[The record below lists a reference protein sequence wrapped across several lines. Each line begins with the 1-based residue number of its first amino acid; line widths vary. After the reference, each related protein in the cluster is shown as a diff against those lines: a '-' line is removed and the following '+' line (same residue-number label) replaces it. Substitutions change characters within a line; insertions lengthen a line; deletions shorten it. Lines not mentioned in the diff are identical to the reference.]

1 MTPPDP
7 NQEMHCRRLGHPV
20 PLSYC
25 VRESLDLPCRLVF
38 QCWEGRIP
46 IRDYLLTMYSAS
58 QLETLQGPTSK
69 LSSIVDLIKQAQ
81 QQNQ

>member
-7 NQEMHCRRLGHPV
+7 NQTIYCRRLGHPV

-25 VRESLDLPCRLVF
+25 ARESVDLPCRLIY

-46 IRDYLLTMYSAS
+46 VRDYLLTLYSAS
-58 QLETLQGPTSK
+58 QLEALREPDSK
-69 LSSIVDLIKQAQ
+69 LASLVDLIKRAQ
-81 QQNQ
+81 ESK